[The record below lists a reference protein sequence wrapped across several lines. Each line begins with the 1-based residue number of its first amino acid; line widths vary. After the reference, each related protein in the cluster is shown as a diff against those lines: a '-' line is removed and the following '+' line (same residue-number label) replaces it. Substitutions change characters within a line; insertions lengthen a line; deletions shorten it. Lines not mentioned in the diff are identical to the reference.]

1 MTQGQALLLIADIGG
16 YTAFVRSHR
25 TSLAHAQDVVARLLE
40 AMIDAAKGLTLV
52 EVEGDGVFFFAPP
65 AGPAAGATRALVDRV
80 GEMYR
85 AFHACQRRIA
95 TFNTCAC
102 RGCREAGDLR
112 VKFVAHVGEVA
123 PQRVKHT
130 VKPGGLDVILLHRL
144 LKNAV
149 PEYFLV
155 SESLFAL
162 TDERVRSRGR
172 ELVQDLEGLGPVRT
186 YFVDALELAGA
197 LPPDPV
203 PTRRGTFF
211 ENLGVI
217 VRSLPYLVRLRRS
230 HFGVARRA

>member
-1 MTQGQALLLIADIGG
+1 MSQRPALLLIADIGG

-40 AMIDAAKGLTLV
+40 AMIDAAKDLTLV
-52 EVEGDGVFFFAPP
+52 EVEGDGLFFFAALP
-65 AGPAAGATRALVDRV
+65 AGPAAGATKALVDRV
-80 GEMYR
+80 GEMYQ
-85 AFHACQRRIA
+85 AFHACQRHIV

-102 RGCREAGDLR
+102 YGCREAGDLR

-123 PQRVKHT
+123 LQRVKHT

-149 PEYFLV
+149 PLPEYFLV

-162 TDERVRSRGR
+162 SDERIRSRGQ

-186 YFVDALELAGA
+186 YFVDAHALAGA
-197 LPPDPV
+197 LPPDPTA
-203 PTRRGTFF
+203 TRRGRFR
-211 ENLGVI
+211 ENLGVV
-217 VRSLPYLVRLRRS
+217 VRSLPYLLRFRRP
-230 HFGVARRA
+230 HFGLS

>member
-25 TSLAHAQDVVARLLE
+25 TSLAHAQDVVGRLLE
-40 AMIDAAKGLTLV
+40 AMVDAARDLTLV
-52 EVEGDGVFFFAPP
+52 EVEGDGVFFLAPP
-65 AGPAAGATRALVDRV
+65 AGPAEGARALADRV

-112 VKFVAHVGEVA
+112 VKFVAHLGEIA

-144 LKNAV
+144 LKNTV
-149 PEYFLV
+149 PIPEYFLV
-155 SESLFAL
+155 SEPLFAL
-162 TDERVRSRGR
+162 SDERVRSRAR
-172 ELVQDLEGLGPVRT
+172 ELVQDVDGLGSVRT
-186 YFVDALELAGA
+186 YFVDAAELAGA
-197 LPPDPV
+197 LPQDPV
-203 PTRRGTFF
+203 RTRGATFL

-217 VRSLPYLVRLRRS
+217 VRSLPYMLRLRRP
-230 HFGVARRA
+230 HFVLP